1 MSDVAKSVSAIT
13 SGLVATVR
21 SLVAVELALI
31 LFWTLIEITGSL
43 LFGNTYP
50 CLFILPL
57 IAFVILALGSAE
69 SGTYGLT
76 KVNTGSLNIMPLL
89 LMDLILIGA
98 AVWTSDQFGQ
108 PFTTP
113 LLSFSQTLIHKLM
126 S

>member
-31 LFWTLIEITGSL
+31 LFWTLIEIRGSL